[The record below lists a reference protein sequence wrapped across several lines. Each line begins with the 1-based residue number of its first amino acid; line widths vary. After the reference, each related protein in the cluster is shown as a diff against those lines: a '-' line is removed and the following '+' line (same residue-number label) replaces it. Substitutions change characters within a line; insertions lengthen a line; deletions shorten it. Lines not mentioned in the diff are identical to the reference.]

1 MLLNEDG
8 CQFVLVS
15 QFELSRLVTEELE
28 LLALEFV
35 EIGTRRTVSELQ
47 T

>member
-28 LLALEFV
+28 LLARGV
-35 EIGTRRTVSELQ
+35 CGDRDTQDSV
-47 T
+47 